1 MREFMSAKSAATP
14 RSVIREFVGK
24 SFKYDNVLSFG
35 FGQPDFQT
43 PKHITDAMKASIDR
57 GESFYAPNT
66 GIIELRQAIS
76 ESYKKRGLDYNVNE
90 MVVCVGAIS
99 ALLLAMEA
107 ALDIGDEVII
117 SDPCYAAYEGLI
129 MMLGCKPVKVR
140 VYEEDGFIY
149 NADAVRA
156 AITDKTK
163 VILLNSPSNPTGG
176 VANYEQVKA
185 LAEICVE
192 KDIFCISDE
201 MYREL
206 LWVDE
211 PYTSIASFPGMKERC
226 ILIDGFSKTY
236 AMTGARL
243 GYAAGPQHMIE
254 KMIMLLENVFSS
266 VFTAVQWGGVAA
278 LTSSQD
284 CVEEMKA
291 LYRHRKALLVEGLN
305 SIEGVS
311 CKDPAGAF
319 YLFANIKS
327 TGMDSRTFAEKLL
340 DQEKMLVIP
349 GVGFGEGGE
358 GFVRLC
364 YATNDENIKD
374 GVERLAR
381 FMKTI
386 K

>member
-305 SIEGVS
+305 SIDGVS

>member
-76 ESYKKRGLDYNVNE
+76 DSYKKRGLDYNVNE

-129 MMLGCKPVKVR
+129 MMLGCKPVKVK
-140 VYEEDGFIY
+140 VYEEDGFIF

-163 VILLNSPSNPTGG
+163 VLLLNSPSNPTGG

-305 SIEGVS
+305 SIDGVS

>member
-1 MREFMSAKSAATP
+1 MREFMSAKSAETP

-76 ESYKKRGLDYNVNE
+76 DSYKKRGLDYNVNE

>member
-1 MREFMSAKSAATP
+1 MREFMSRKSAETP

-76 ESYKKRGLDYNVNE
+76 DSYKKRGLDYNVNE

-129 MMLGCKPVKVR
+129 MMLGCKPVKVK

>member
-1 MREFMSAKSAATP
+1 MREFMSRKSAETP

-129 MMLGCKPVKVR
+129 MMLGCKPVKVK